1 MFFSINCFVNENYVI
16 TIELILAEDE
26 NMTFYIVLCIPL
38 LELLLI
44 LILIIAKIV
53 NTYIVFALSLKISL
67 SRIQEINSAY
77 EGMKNENNK
86 SRQQIFEN
94 QKTANQQQRNQSHMN
109 DELKRRYIKLT
120 HIF

>member
-53 NTYIVFALSLKISL
+53 NTYIVFALSWISRLRL
-67 SRIQEINSAY
+67 SSVCLCSSIHFATSA
-77 EGMKNENNK
+77 KLAAKFPSVVNL
-86 SRQQIFEN
+86 FEQN
-94 QKTANQQQRNQSHMN
+94 LISMM
-109 DELKRRYIKLT
+109 
-120 HIF
+120 